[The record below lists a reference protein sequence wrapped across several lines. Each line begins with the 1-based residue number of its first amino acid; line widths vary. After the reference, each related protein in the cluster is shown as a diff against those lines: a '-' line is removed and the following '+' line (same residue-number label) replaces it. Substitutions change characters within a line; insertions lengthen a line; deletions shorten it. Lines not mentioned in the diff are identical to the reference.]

1 MIVKKIET
9 HSKIRKLFLSK
20 IIFQNKFL
28 NNNKT
33 IKRTNGQTSD

>member
-1 MIVKKIET
+1 MMVKKFET
-9 HSKIRKLFLSK
+9 HSKTTKLFLAK

-33 IKRTNGQTSD
+33 IKRTNGQNSN